1 VKLQYL
7 LPSLLPKYQLITNH
21 TARRSF
27 ETNKVLAG
35 YPYSAVMLVTG
46 HKTEKAFLR
55 YVKLNGYD
63 AVKIFR
69 RHKETIGAM
78 G

>member
-1 VKLQYL
+1 
-7 LPSLLPKYQLITNH
+7 
-21 TARRSF
+21 
-27 ETNKVLAG
+27 VLAG

>member
-1 VKLQYL
+1 MGTRISKQV
-7 LPSLLPKYQLITNH
+7 PKFQLITNH

-27 ETNKVLAG
+27 ATNKVLEG

-55 YVKLNGYD
+55 YVKLTGYD
-63 AVKIFR
+63 AVKIFQ
-69 RHKETIGAM
+69 RHKVNIGAT